1 MDCRSIKDLGHVIH
15 SYKHEY
21 LWVNIMAQDQN
32 STNIALSY
40 NYWNDIKD
48 TIPVLT
54 LKLES
59 QSNVHV
65 SADNA
70 SKDNIYEIATTYSDS
85 SILICDT
92 NPLLNI
98 TASIS
103 ITYSA
108 KIEVEMTSILQ
119 LANTFNDFRKTSFIF
134 VKGTNKEIDRQLILV
149 HKRSQGESS
158 KVTIYDVPSDSEHLS
173 YVTAYNR
180 WIYRITNP
188 NYYINENN
196 IFRTYDHTLQNDD
209 FVELIKPM
217 TIKKSFK
224 VDSDIKFMNKYYHN
238 FTFSYG
244 SNINVVTG
252 SDLSRSYDQVYED
265 IILNLELQDN
275 LIRFN
280 AFEIPSGY
288 AIFNQS

>member
-1 MDCRSIKDLGHVIH
+1 M
-15 SYKHEY
+15 
-21 LWVNIMAQDQN
+21 
-32 STNIALSY
+32 TN
-40 NYWNDIKD
+40 
-48 TIPVLT
+48 
-54 LKLES
+54 
-59 QSNVHV
+59 
-65 SADNA
+65 
-70 SKDNIYEIATTYSDS
+70 
-85 SILICDT
+85 
-92 NPLLNI
+92 
-98 TASIS
+98 
-103 ITYSA
+103 
-108 KIEVEMTSILQ
+108 ILQ
-119 LANTFNDFRKTSFIF
+119 LVNTFNDFRKTSFIF
-134 VKGTNKEIDRQLILV
+134 VKGKHIEIDRQLILV